1 MTHSCFSGRKQRAG
15 FTLMEVMLALVILG
29 VGLTAI
35 TQSVMMVMRS
45 SGLTARYT
53 QATILAQNK
62 MEEVLARAEP
72 PKSVEKG
79 EFEDHPGMAWK
90 IVPEKGAIENLAQ
103 IRVLVTFSAP
113 GGTRTVEYVT
123 LMANRTQPA
132 ASTSGA
138 AASGNSTAAPGPGA
152 PAKPGSE
159 KQPQPDAK
167 TPDTKTPAK

>member
-1 MTHSCFSGRKQRAG
+1 MHFCLSGRKRRAG

-72 PKSVEKG
+72 PKSEEKG

-90 IVPEKGAIENLAQ
+90 IVPEKSAIENLAQ

-123 LMANRTQPA
+123 LMANRTPPA

-138 AASGNSTAAPGPGA
+138 AASGDSAAVPGA
-152 PAKPGSE
+152 PAKPENE
-159 KQPQPDAK
+159 KQPQPAAK
-167 TPDTKTPAK
+167 TSDTKTPAK